1 MQAEKRRA
9 EITSAREREELE
21 ERRARAHAR
30 GLREKYEMRR
40 RTHACNAFQPGYRFL
55 ILRAIS
61 PLITRAN

>member
-21 ERRARAHAR
+21 ERRTRAHAR

-40 RTHACNAFQPGYRFL
+40 RTPRV
-55 ILRAIS
+55 
-61 PLITRAN
+61 